1 MATKLKAKKED
12 AKKAREAAIKAAKEA
27 GEDLTHQELGAKGDD
42 DNKESTAADAAP
54 KNNAGGGSG
63 LSVVQFSIE
72 NRDRAERLV
81 SDMLKEFLI
90 ADS

>member
-1 MATKLKAKKED
+1 MATTLKTKKAD
-12 AKKAREAAIKAAKEA
+12 AKKARDAAIKAAKDA
-27 GEDLTHQELGAKGDD
+27 GKDLTAEELGAKPED
-42 DNKESTAADAAP
+42 SSSAAADAGG